1 MKEPTWIPAL
11 CPICGRP
18 YKYLKTYKPATCGD
32 FFCAQKAYRL
42 GILSGDHITD
52 KDRLI
57 IGRVIK
63 EI

>member
-1 MKEPTWIPAL
+1 MRELHWLTDS

-57 IGRVIK
+57 IARAIK